1 MVRRKTKL
9 LYWTPFFLPDIG
21 GIETLSAKLLPVLRE
36 QGYDIAV
43 VTSHGKY
50 DMADRTE
57 FNGIPVLR
65 FHTREAIGKRDLSQ
79 ILEIR
84 AQISRLKQSFNP
96 DLIHIHMSDPSV
108 YFHLTTTAACS
119 APTILSIHQDI
130 ECLGLKGDKDTLLGN
145 VLRRADWVTTVSKV
159 ILSELLSIAPEIRR
173 RSSVIYNGVDSTY
186 IYPDPISFDPPRILC
201 LGRLIRTKGI
211 DLAIT
216 AFASLL
222 GRYPK
227 ARLTIVG
234 EGPQRLELERQVAG
248 LGLADS
254 VDFTGVLSPA
264 EIPSVLNQATV
275 VLMPSRV
282 EGFGIRALE
291 AGQMARPV
299 VASSAGGLP
308 EAIDHQLTGL
318 IVERENSLAIA
329 EAVSF
334 LLDNPEIASSM
345 GQAARSRVLQNFSL
359 DRCVESY
366 SGLYGRFIRGVPDS
380 FVMMELT

>member
-1 MVRRKTKL
+1 VRRKTKL

-36 QGYDIAV
+36 QGYDITV
-43 VTSHGKY
+43 LTSHGKY
-50 DMADRTE
+50 DMDDRTE

-84 AQISRLKQSFNP
+84 ARISRLKQSFNP
-96 DLIHIHMSDPSV
+96 DLIHVHMSDPSV
-108 YFHLTTTAACS
+108 YFHLTTSAACS

-130 ECLGLKGDKDTLLGN
+130 EYFGLKGDKDTLLGN

-173 RSSVIYNGVDSTY
+173 CSSVIYNGVDSTD
-186 IYPDPISFDPPRILC
+186 IHPDPISFDPPRILC
-201 LGRLIRTKGI
+201 LGRLIQTKGI

-234 EGPQRLELERQVAG
+234 EGPHRPELERQVAG
-248 LGLADS
+248 LRLADS

-282 EGFGIRALE
+282 EGFPMRALE

-308 EAIDHQLTGL
+308 EAIEHELTGL
-318 IVERENSLAIA
+318 IVERENSPAIA

-345 GQAARSRVLQNFSL
+345 GQAARSRVLQDFSL
-359 DRCVESY
+359 NRCLESY
-366 SGLYGRFIRGVPDS
+366 SRLYSGLIRGVPDGS
-380 FVMMELT
+380 VKMEIT